1 MESSWSTEHFRPISG
16 GYLLAH
22 YYLIDEWEGCHVG
35 SQPGGNFMEVRRLME
50 VYEKPGVETRVTS
63 VKS

>member
-1 MESSWSTEHFRPISG
+1 MAI
-16 GYLLAH
+16 LAH

-35 SQPGGNFMEVRRLME
+35 SQPERNFKERRRLME